1 MNELHQKN
9 FERIYR
15 INWVL
20 CGPFLLMFGW
30 PYYMVASLFCPD
42 IAALTGALF
51 FSIPFTLTIL
61 HGHISVAIGT
71 LHRDQYYSWQ
81 ARRNRLFRVSFHP
94 VLFTTRFRLILL
106 LISLL
111 IMGLGW
117 LT

>member
-1 MNELHQKN
+1 MNELAKKN

-30 PYYMVASLFCPD
+30 PYYMVASLFSPTLL
-42 IAALTGALF
+42 ALTGALF

-61 HGHISVAIGT
+61 HGHISVAVGA
-71 LHRDQYYSWQ
+71 LHRDQFYDWQ
-81 ARRNRLFRVSFHP
+81 SRRNKFFRVSFHP

-106 LISLL
+106 SISLML
-111 IMGLGW
+111 MGVGW
-117 LT
+117 LL